1 MFMWVPSYS
10 SRVGAKL
17 QIATVC
23 RETVRGQKL
32 STARTE
38 ALSLPLIFDLRL
50 VHHRSGRVLGSPTVT
65 APVYLVFGLNSVL
78 KNVQQ
83 KLDPHGLIGVVLTGC
98 SSYGIG

>member
-1 MFMWVPSYS
+1 MWVPSYS

-23 RETVRGQKL
+23 RETELSQKL
-32 STARTE
+32 STAHLE
-38 ALSLPLIFDLRL
+38 ALSTPLIFDLRL
-50 VHHRSGRVLGSPTVT
+50 VHHRFGRVLGCPTVT
-65 APVYLVFGLNSVL
+65 GSIRLVFGLNSVL